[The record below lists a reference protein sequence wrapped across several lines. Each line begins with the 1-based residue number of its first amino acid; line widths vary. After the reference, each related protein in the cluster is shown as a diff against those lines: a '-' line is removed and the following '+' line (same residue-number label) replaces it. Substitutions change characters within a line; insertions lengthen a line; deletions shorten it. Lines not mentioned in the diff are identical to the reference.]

1 MSVKGLGSPSQPQL
15 KPVTSSEVKRPTQE
29 LERPV
34 PRRTDDFE
42 PSQPR
47 GVALGHGVAP
57 NDSGRGLNGSSGTL
71 RSSSGRIGAD
81 AWSRP
86 EQIVGHLTQN
96 PARGDIGNSAWR
108 CGPSSL
114 LGSAIMQ
121 GPTAAANFLERV
133 ATGAASSRL
142 PEAQKRELQTIAAAV
157 RNGTATFEQLSRA
170 QDLLYRAGNA
180 RGDVEALMTRTIA
193 SLPAGERKTELQ
205 SLLTQLQSPQ
215 GWLPNH
221 ATRAQELLTAATGQ
235 TVNIGLVDD
244 PQHPGD
250 ASRQYYS
257 LDVGGRQSGVDRSGF
272 DDAEINGLA
281 NLGGATTRQVQLDP
295 AARVQDL
302 FAQLQPGET
311 MTIRVGGSE
320 DSDVSD
326 HFVSIGRRADGT
338 GFIYNTDPSN
348 GDYTLFTGSQR
359 DPQPANFQAQ
369 LERYNQ
375 RLLFDTDNDM
385 PNATISRFPN

>member
-1 MSVKGLGSPSQPQL
+1 MSIKGLGSPSQPQL
-15 KPVTSSEVKRPTQE
+15 KPVTSSKLKRPTQE
-29 LERPV
+29 IERPA
-34 PRRTDDFE
+34 PRATDDFE

-57 NDSGRGLNGSSGTL
+57 HDSGRGLNGTSGTL
-71 RSSSGRIGAD
+71 RSSSGRISGE
-81 AWSRP
+81 AWNNP

-96 PARGDIGNSAWR
+96 PARGEPGNSAWR

-114 LGSAIMQ
+114 LGSALMQ
-121 GPTAAANFLERV
+121 GPTAAANFLDGV
-133 ATGAASSRL
+133 ADGAAASRL
-142 PEAQKRELQTIAAAV
+142 PAAQQTELRGIATSI

-180 RGDVEALMTRTIA
+180 RGDVEALMTRTISSMPRGA
-193 SLPAGERKTELQ
+193 ARTELQ
-205 SLLTQLQSPQ
+205 GLLTQLQGPQ
-215 GWLPNH
+215 GWLPQH
-221 ATRAQELLTAATGQ
+221 ATRAQQLLTTATGQ
-235 TVNIGLVDD
+235 NVTIGLVDD

-250 ASRQYYS
+250 EARQYYS
-257 LDVGGRQSGVDRSGF
+257 LDVGGRQAGADRSGF

-281 NLGGATTRQVQLDP
+281 TLGGATTRQVQLDSS
-295 AARVQDL
+295 ARVQDL
-302 FAQLQPGET
+302 FAQLRPGET
-311 MTIRVGGSE
+311 MTIRVGGSI

-348 GDYTLFTGSQR
+348 GDYTLFTGSR
-359 DPQPANFQAQ
+359 SDPQPASFQAQ
-369 LERYNQ
+369 LERYNE
-375 RLLFDTDNDM
+375 RLLLDTDNDM